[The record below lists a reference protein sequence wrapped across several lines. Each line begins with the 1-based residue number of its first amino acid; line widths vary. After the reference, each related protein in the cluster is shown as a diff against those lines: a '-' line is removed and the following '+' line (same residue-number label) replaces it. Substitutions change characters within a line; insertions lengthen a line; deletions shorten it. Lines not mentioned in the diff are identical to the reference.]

1 MKNRKKGFTL
11 IELLLVITIM
21 GTIGVIATLSL
32 NHTLQNANQRRCD
45 DFVLEVEEAACVYS
59 SLSDKEI
66 ICTRD
71 NCPPITL
78 DVLVREGHIK
88 SEKDACTGEG
98 IDLTKHVTVTWDDTG
113 EKKCEYNGVKIYAK

>member
-59 SLSDKEI
+59 SLSDKEV

-88 SEKDACTGEG
+88 SEKDACTGED
-98 IDLTKHVTVTWDDTG
+98 IDLTKHVTITWDDTG